1 MTCRISPPRASTS
14 TPTSTPRAAV
24 VAARGVAREVNAAV
38 VVPRRPRASN
48 LVVVVARSR
57 RNKRASSRVV
67 VVAAA
72 DASEDDAAETR
83 EKAPDALSDASAKER
98 IDRENLDERYYR
110 GFLESGLSEADDA
123 DVNVPGGRET
133 LSASMRF
140 AAQAAAVLVMLT
152 AGFMYSN
159 GLLGGGN

>member
-14 TPTSTPRAAV
+14 TPTPTPRAAV

-38 VVPRRPRASN
+38 VAPRRPRASN

-57 RNKRASSRVV
+57 RKRASSRVV

>member
-14 TPTSTPRAAV
+14 TPTPTPRAAV

-38 VVPRRPRASN
+38 VAPRRPRASK

-57 RNKRASSRVV
+57 RKRASSRVV

>member
-38 VVPRRPRASN
+38 VAPRRPRASN

-57 RNKRASSRVV
+57 RKRASSRVV

>member
-1 MTCRISPPRASTS
+1 MIRLVQWHT
-14 TPTSTPRAAV
+14 AV
-24 VAARGVAREVNAAV
+24 VA
-38 VVPRRPRASN
+38 PRRPRASN

-57 RNKRASSRVV
+57 RKRASSRVV

-83 EKAPDALSDASAKER
+83 EKAPDALSAASAKER

-110 GFLESGLSEADDA
+110 GFLESGLSEAYDA

>member
-38 VVPRRPRASN
+38 VAPRRPRASN

-57 RNKRASSRVV
+57 RKRASSRVV

-83 EKAPDALSDASAKER
+83 EKAPDALSAASAKER

>member
-14 TPTSTPRAAV
+14 TPTPTPRAAV

-38 VVPRRPRASN
+38 VAPRRPRASN

-57 RNKRASSRVV
+57 RKRASSRVV

-83 EKAPDALSDASAKER
+83 EKAPDALSAASAKER
-98 IDRENLDERYYR
+98 IDRENLDERCYR

-152 AGFMYSN
+152 AGFMYSH